1 VISTLLT
8 AILAQQNGG
17 GSITGLLI
25 ILVPMG
31 AILYMTIMPQR
42 KAKQKQAALLSKLD
56 VGDEVMTTGGIIG
69 MITFVDDDLYHIEI
83 DNDVVIRI
91 AKSAVSRSLAEP
103 AEPEKSASKPASRS
117 RKGLLAGA
125 LNGSNK
131 GDTAADTAADAAGD
145 TADDAAGDAAGD
157 TADSADDSSDDDSSS
172 DAGTSR
178 VDKK

>member
-8 AILAQQNGG
+8 TILAAESSSGG

-69 MITFVDDDLYHIEI
+69 MITFVEDDLYHVEI

-91 AKSAVSRSLAEP
+91 AKSGVARSLAEP
-103 AEPEKSASKPASRS
+103 PEPEKASAKPASRS
-117 RKGLLAGA
+117 RKGLLNGA
-125 LNGSNK
+125 LGGLNK
-131 GDTAADTAADAAGD
+131 DENVNSDTE
-145 TADDAAGDAAGD
+145 
-157 TADSADDSSDDDSSS
+157 S
-172 DAGTSR
+172 DAEAEDEPSA